1 MSTMVPPSSAGPSPP
16 PGPPQVPTEMARQVQ
31 LIRSGAN
38 WFIWISGLSLVTS
51 VRFVAGSDWAF
62 FLGLG
67 ATQFSDAFG
76 KEIITGTTGEVVALV
91 VDVVIAAI
99 FVGLGLM
106 SRNGALWSF
115 IVGMVLIVLDA
126 LLLVWVQ
133 DWAAVAFHALALF
146 FIIRGFQAARQ
157 LASLR
162 TAAALPAGTVPPIT
176 PR

>member
-1 MSTMVPPSSAGPSPP
+1 VSTSGPTSTPPPSPT
-16 PGPPQVPTEMARQVQ
+16 GPPSGVSQTAKHTQ
-31 LIRSGAN
+31 LVRSGAN
-38 WFIWISGLSLVTS
+38 WFIWIAGLSLVNS
-51 VRFVAGSDWAF
+51 VLFVAGSNWAF

-76 KEIITGTTGEVVALV
+76 KEIITGTTGEVAALAI
-91 VDVVIAAI
+91 DVVIAAI

-146 FIIRGFQAARQ
+146 FVFRGFQAARQ
-157 LASLR
+157 LGALR
-162 TAAALPAGTVPPIT
+162 TSAALPPGTVPPIT

>member
-1 MSTMVPPSSAGPSPP
+1 MSTTGPPTTTPPSPTGPP
-16 PGPPQVPTEMARQVQ
+16 PAVTEMAKQTQ
-31 LIRSGAN
+31 LVRSGAN
-38 WFIWISGLSLVTS
+38 WFIWIAGLSLVNS
-51 VRFVAGSDWAF
+51 VLFVAGSNWAF

-76 KEIITGTTGEVVALV
+76 KEIITGTTGEVLALT

-115 IVGMVLIVLDA
+115 IVGTVLLVLDA

-146 FIIRGFQAARQ
+146 FIVRGFQAARR
-157 LASLR
+157 LAALR
-162 TAAALPAGTVPPIT
+162 TSAAMPSGIVPPI
-176 PR
+176 

>member
-1 MSTMVPPSSAGPSPP
+1 MSTSGPPSTPPPSPT
-16 PGPPQVPTEMARQVQ
+16 GPPPAVTEMAKHAQ
-31 LIRSGAN
+31 LVRSGAN
-38 WFIWISGLSLVTS
+38 WFIWIAGLSLVNS
-51 VRFVAGSDWAF
+51 VLFVAGSNWAF

-76 KEIITGTTGEVVALV
+76 KEIITGTTGEVVALI

-133 DWAAVAFHALALF
+133 DWAAVAFHGLALF
-146 FIIRGFQAARQ
+146 FIVRGFQAARQ

>member
-1 MSTMVPPSSAGPSPP
+1 VSTSGPPSTPP
-16 PGPPQVPTEMARQVQ
+16 PGPTGQPAPISDLAKQGQ
-31 LIRSGAN
+31 LVRSGAN
-38 WFIWISGLSLVTS
+38 WFIWIAGLSLVNS
-51 VRFVAGSDWAF
+51 VLFVAGSNWAF

-67 ATQFSDAFG
+67 ATQFSDAF
-76 KEIITGTTGEVVALV
+76 VVALI

-106 SRNGALWSF
+106 SRSGALWSF

-146 FIIRGFQAARQ
+146 FVFRGFQAARQ
-157 LASLR
+157 LAVFR
-162 TAAALPAGTVPPIT
+162 TAGAPPAGTVPPIT

>member
-1 MSTMVPPSSAGPSPP
+1 MSTSGPPSTTPPSP
-16 PGPPQVPTEMARQVQ
+16 PGPPPVVTEMAKQAQ
-31 LIRSGAN
+31 LVRSGAN
-38 WFIWISGLSLVTS
+38 WLIWIAGLSLVNS
-51 VRFVAGSDWAF
+51 VLFVAGSNWAF

-76 KEIITGTTGEVVALV
+76 KDIITGTTGEVLALA

-99 FVGLGLM
+99 FVGLALM

-126 LLLVWVQ
+126 LLLVWVA

-146 FIIRGFQAARQ
+146 FIFRGFQAARR
-157 LASLR
+157 LAALR
-162 TAAALPAGTVPPIT
+162 TSAAMPIGIVPPIT

>member
-1 MSTMVPPSSAGPSPP
+1 
-16 PGPPQVPTEMARQVQ
+16 MAKQTQ
-31 LIRSGAN
+31 LVRLGAN
-38 WFIWISGLSLVTS
+38 WLIWIAGLSLVNS
-51 VRFVAGSDWAF
+51 ILFVAGSNWAF

-76 KEIITGTTGEVVALV
+76 KEVITGTTGQVLALA
-91 VDVVIAAI
+91 VDVVIAGI
-99 FVGLGLM
+99 FAALGLI

-126 LLLVWVQ
+126 LLVVWVA

-146 FIIRGFQAARQ
+146 FIFRGFTAARQ
-157 LASLR
+157 LAVLR
-162 TAAALPAGTVPPIT
+162 TVAALPAGTVPPIT

>member
-1 MSTMVPPSSAGPSPP
+1 MSTTGPPSTTPPSPT
-16 PGPPQVPTEMARQVQ
+16 GPPPAVTEMAKQTQ
-31 LIRSGAN
+31 LVRSGAN
-38 WFIWISGLSLVTS
+38 WFIWIAGLSLVNT
-51 VRFVAGSDWAF
+51 VLFVAGSQWNF
-62 FLGLG
+62 FLGLA
-67 ATQFSDAFG
+67 ATQVSDEFG
-76 KEIITGTTGEVVALV
+76 KVVITGTTGIVLALA
-91 VDVVIAAI
+91 VDIVIAAI

-106 SRNGALWSF
+106 SRNGTLWAF

-157 LASLR
+157 LAALR